1 MGAGD
6 LTGTGVAVGFG
17 TAVGFGVAVGAGV
30 AVGFGVAVGAGV
42 AVGIG
47 VTVGV
52 GVISSSFSPYPLSA
66 SSGKINIGELPPLD
80 DVEKLLY
87 STLSSPM
94 GIDCP
99 IDCLPTSR
107 YRVDASVP
115 MSSQVASTKYHLP
128 SSIWM

>member
-1 MGAGD
+1 MGAGV

-17 TAVGFGVAVGAGV
+17 TAVGVGV
-30 AVGFGVAVGAGV
+30 AVGFGVAVGTGV
-42 AVGIG
+42 LVRSGI
-47 VTVGV
+47 TVGV

-94 GIDCP
+94 SIDCP